1 MQRRRLCESIRRV
14 DPIASSIRWQQLL
27 KRRVYNVPGPNA
39 LWHIDGNHSL
49 IRWRFV
55 IHGAIDGYSR
65 LITYLH
71 CSTNNRSETVYNL
84 FVNAVDKY
92 GCPSRVRSDKGG
104 ENQGICIFMVQHCG
118 TGRHSHIA
126 GPSTHNQRIERL
138 WRDVYRCVASTF
150 HALFYHLEEHY
161 DLDPSSEFDLFILHT
176 VFLPRIN
183 HCLNEFTNSWN
194 NHPMRDERNWS
205 PRKMWLNGMV
215 NPINSSQTAVQS
227 PEINPNEY
235 GVDFEGPLSLLSE
248 ANESA
253 VVVPETIM
261 FLERQ
266 QLNEFVS
273 EINPLEECHDY
284 GIGKYVRARQLLL

>member
-1 MQRRRLCESIRRV
+1 MNKIYTDISDNQLDDHIRDIKYHHPHTGHALIEGHLKSQGIKVQRRRLCESIRRV

-104 ENQGICIFMVQHCG
+104 EN
-118 TGRHSHIA
+118 
-126 GPSTHNQRIERL
+126 
-138 WRDVYRCVASTF
+138 
-150 HALFYHLEEHY
+150 
-161 DLDPSSEFDLFILHT
+161 
-176 VFLPRIN
+176 
-183 HCLNEFTNSWN
+183 
-194 NHPMRDERNWS
+194 
-205 PRKMWLNGMV
+205 
-215 NPINSSQTAVQS
+215 
-227 PEINPNEY
+227 
-235 GVDFEGPLSLLSE
+235 
-248 ANESA
+248 
-253 VVVPETIM
+253 
-261 FLERQ
+261 
-266 QLNEFVS
+266 
-273 EINPLEECHDY
+273 
-284 GIGKYVRARQLLL
+284 

>member
-1 MQRRRLCESIRRV
+1 M
-14 DPIASSIRWQQLL
+14 
-27 KRRVYNVPGPNA
+27 
-39 LWHIDGNHSL
+39 
-49 IRWRFV
+49 
-55 IHGAIDGYSR
+55 
-65 LITYLH
+65 
-71 CSTNNRSETVYNL
+71 
-84 FVNAVDKY
+84 
-92 GCPSRVRSDKGG
+92 
-104 ENQGICIFMVQHCG
+104 
-118 TGRHSHIA
+118 
-126 GPSTHNQRIERL
+126 
-138 WRDVYRCVASTF
+138 ASTF
-150 HALFYHLEEHY
+150 HTLFYHLEEHY

-194 NHPMRDERNWS
+194 NHPMRNERNWS

-261 FLERQ
+261 FFERQ

-273 EINPLEECHDY
+273 EINPLEECLDY